1 MFCPSCGA
9 ESRPGA
15 SSCHMCSQDLHT
27 GQPIAPTGT
36 TAGGQTRVGY
46 AGFWKRFAAWIIDVI
61 VLTVVQLVMTAI
73 LGPVG
78 GAASVVI
85 GWFYYAGMESSVK
98 RATLGKMA
106 LGIAVTDVDGR
117 RITFMRATGRHFA
130 KMISGLILLIGY
142 LMATWTKKKQG
153 LHDILA
159 GTLVVNKP
167 KGA

>member
-1 MFCPSCGA
+1 
-9 ESRPGA
+9 
-15 SSCHMCSQDLHT
+15 
-27 GQPIAPTGT
+27 
-36 TAGGQTRVGY
+36 
-46 AGFWKRFAAWIIDVI
+46 
-61 VLTVVQLVMTAI
+61 
-73 LGPVG
+73 
-78 GAASVVI
+78 
-85 GWFYYAGMESSVK
+85 MESSVK

-142 LMATWTKKKQG
+142 LMAAWTKKKQG

-167 KGA
+167 KET

>member
-1 MFCPSCGA
+1 MPHA
-9 ESRPGA
+9 
-15 SSCHMCSQDLHT
+15 D
-27 GQPIAPTGT
+27 
-36 TAGGQTRVGY
+36 GQTRVGY
-46 AGFWKRFAAWIIDVI
+46 ASFWKRFAAWIIDAIITTVAFSILQLI
-61 VLTVVQLVMTAI
+61 VLAS
-73 LGPVG
+73 LGDVDDSTG
-78 GAASVVI
+78 GAVATAYAASFI
-85 GWFYYAGMESSVK
+85 GQWLYYAGMESSVK
-98 RATLGKMA
+98 RATLGKMV

-142 LMATWTKKKQG
+142 LMAAWTKKKQG